1 MIEPIPESR
10 TGEKVR
16 RSGSSP
22 DRERSD
28 GAPKLQRLFCASFN
42 QDTTSLAVGGKNG
55 YRLFS
60 LSSVDRMVC
69 IHQGAESPDV
79 YIAERLFSSS
89 LVVVVSRS
97 TPFRMN
103 IYHFKKGTEIC
114 NYSYS
119 NNILAVKLNRQRL
132 VVCLEEALYIHNI
145 KDMKLLKSLLNT
157 PPNPKGLC
165 ALSVNHSNSYLAY
178 PGSFTAGEITLYDA
192 LNLNTVTVISA
203 HASHVASI
211 AFSASGTNLAS
222 ASEKGTVI
230 RVFSVPDGV
239 KLFEFRRGMKRYVSI
254 SSLSFSADG
263 QFLCASSN
271 TETVHIFRLDHHS
284 PSKESPS
291 WSAYMGKMFSAASTY
306 LPSQVSDMMHQDRAF
321 ATVRLSVAGVRNIA
335 ALSTIQKVPHL
346 LVASLDGHVYIYSV
360 DPQEGG
366 DCHLVKEH
374 RLFDSGDDTELE
386 AGSPSYA
393 ATVATSTNPDS
404 PSSSSLTGYSEDV
417 GVKRGEL
424 IPEHEFAD
432 GPVRLDDEQEF
443 PPVSFQNS

>member
-1 MIEPIPESR
+1 MIEPIPEIR

-28 GAPKLQRLFCASFN
+28 GYPELQRLFCASFN
-42 QDTTSLAVGGKNG
+42 QDATSLAVGGKNG

-60 LSSVDRMVC
+60 LSSVDRMDC
-69 IHQGAESPDV
+69 IHQGEESPEV

-103 IYHFKKGTEIC
+103 VYHFKKGTEIC

-119 NNILAVKLNRQRL
+119 NNILAVRLNRQRL

-165 ALSVNHSNSYLAY
+165 ALSVSHSSSYLAY
-178 PGSFTAGEITLYDA
+178 PGSSAAGEIALYDA
-192 LNLNTVTVISA
+192 LNL
-203 HASHVASI
+203 
-211 AFSASGTNLAS
+211 
-222 ASEKGTVI
+222 GTVI
-230 RVFSVPDGV
+230 RVFGVPDGV

-254 SSLSFSADG
+254 SSLSLSADAE
-263 QFLCASSN
+263 FLCASSN
-271 TETVHIFRLDHHS
+271 TETIHVFRLERG
-284 PSKESPS
+284 PSEEPPS
-291 WSAYMGKMFSAASTY
+291 WSGYMGKMFSAVGTY

-321 ATVRLSVAGVRNIA
+321 ATVRLDVAGARSVA
-335 ALSTIQKVPHL
+335 ALSTIQKFPRL
-346 LVASLDGHVYIYSV
+346 LVASLDGLLYIYNV
-360 DPQEGG
+360 DPREGG
-366 DCHLVKEH
+366 DCHLVKKH
-374 RLFDSGDDTELE
+374 RLFDREDESDPE
-386 AGSPSYA
+386 AGGPSYA
-393 ATVATSTNPDS
+393 ETVATSPKTDS
-404 PSSSSLTGYSEDV
+404 PSSASLTGFSEDV

-424 IPEHEFAD
+424 IPEHEFAV
-432 GPVRLDDEQEF
+432 GPVRLDDEREF
-443 PPVSFQNS
+443 PPVGFQHR